1 MNPRIKKWIIRPLV
15 ILLVVIIAVGACGV
29 LILST
34 QQDKLVRLAVKEV
47 NMRLKGELAIDESS
61 ISLFKHFPYVSIAL
75 HNARLYAHKGSS
87 EKPLFSVERIY
98 AGFSIPDLI
107 DGRHTVRRLIVK
119 NRYIDLVRDTAGNV
133 NIVEAAT
140 FKTDTLHKKTETTS
154 TADVNLEKIVLKDI
168 SILFHD
174 YASGMRYATY
184 LTKVTSSF
192 EIDSLQILGTLS
204 SEMKL
209 DIRTDNDT
217 AFLHDKNVSLHLAA
231 GYEPKKGKFKIA
243 TCSFNVDEAGFKI
256 EGGADLSG
264 EPDLNLRIH
273 GDQQDFN
280 LVTGFLPADVKQK
293 MKPFTYDGR
302 IFFDARVKGKV
313 AENQMPLIEV
323 AFGCDSAWIH
333 NTSAN
338 KKVDQL
344 GFNGFFTNGA
354 ERSLKTSQVQIINLS
369 ARPDKGVFKG
379 NFVVRDFTKP
389 RTLVQIRSELELNF
403 IGEFFGIHDLKQM
416 TGKIKLDMDFKE
428 LDDITV
434 PEKSLNKL
442 KEGIQSR
449 LSVENLSFRIPG
461 YPRAVRDMNLHAHME
476 NGRVTIDSATLRIGD
491 SDIALDGSLSDIR
504 AFLRHHHKPI
514 TLALNAKSTRLILSE
529 LLSYDTALS
538 NNTKEEITDFSI
550 GLALETSVHELLNPA
565 PLPKGNLQ
573 LTNLN
578 GAFKVYRHKLKDLSA
593 TVVINDTL
601 LRLRNLVGHIDSSD
615 FHFSGRVINYQL
627 WFDEIKKGKTQI
639 AFDFKSKH
647 FAIRDV
653 LPWHVRKY
661 LPRGYRRERIDNAWV
676 RTKIDMR
683 YDTIFRFAKA
693 KIANITGDLVDHKLK
708 LEGISGGLKYG
719 ARVLILDTLRGK
731 IGRTDF
737 DLTFKYFTGLDRQM
751 RKRTNYL
758 KFTSNFFDADEMSQ
772 YDLAPKKGRR
782 RKPGD
787 TTTVVATIDSTR
799 HAEAFNIFII
809 PFSDFNAE
817 IDIAKIKY
825 NRLWLKDVTARL
837 RMQEDQ
843 HIFVDT
849 LRLKVAKGTIAM
861 RGHFNGTDPDKI
873 WFKSRIQVDT
883 VDLEKMMFKLDHL
896 GQDVVINK
904 NIKGRLSGLIRSY
917 VQVHPNLVPIM
928 SKTKAELNISIYD
941 GTLVDFAPMQ
951 AMASY
956 FKDKN
961 LRLIRFDTLQNKLMF
976 TNGVLD
982 IPSMDINSSL
992 GYIQMSGKQSL
1003 DLNMEYYVR
1012 VPMKMV
1018 TKVGFSTLF
1027 SRKQEDVDLTQVDE
1041 IEYIDKEKKIAFM
1054 NLKVSGTPDDF
1065 TVGLG
1070 KDKMRR

>member
-1 MNPRIKKWIIRPLV
+1 MTPRIKKWIVRPLL
-15 ILLVVIIAVGACGV
+15 ILVAVVATVVALGM

-34 QQDKLVRLAVKEV
+34 QQDKLVKLAVKEV

-61 ISLFKHFPYVSIAL
+61 ISLVKHFPYVSIAL
-75 HNARLYAHKGSS
+75 HNARLYAHKGST
-87 EKPLFSVERIY
+87 EKPLLSVERIY
-98 AGFSIPDLI
+98 AGFSVPDLL
-107 DGRHTVRRLIVK
+107 DGRHTVRRLIIK
-119 NRYIDLVRDTAGNV
+119 NGFIALVRDTTGTV
-133 NIVEAAT
+133 NIAEAAT
-140 FKTDTLHKKTETTS
+140 FKIDTLQPKS
-154 TADVNLEKIVLKDI
+154 QAAANADVNLEKVILKDI
-168 SILFHD
+168 AVSFDDHI
-174 YASGMRYATY
+174 SGMHYSAF

-204 SEMKL
+204 SDIQL
-209 DIRTDNDT
+209 DIKTDNDT
-217 AFLHDKNVSLHLAA
+217 AILQNKHVSLHLAA
-231 GYEPKKGKFKIA
+231 GYAPNKGKFKIA

-256 EGGADLSG
+256 EGSADLSG
-264 EPDLNLRIH
+264 EPDLNLRIR

-280 LVTGFLPADVKQK
+280 LVTGFLPADVKEK

-302 IFFDARVKGKV
+302 IVFDARVKGKI
-313 AENQMPLIEV
+313 ADNQMPLIEV
-323 AFGCDSAWIH
+323 VFGCDSAWIH
-333 NTSAN
+333 NTSAD

-344 GFNGFFTNGA
+344 GFKGFFTNGT

-369 ARPDKGVFKG
+369 ARPEKGIFKG
-379 NFVVRDFTKP
+379 NFVIRDFTKP

-434 PEKSLNKL
+434 PEESLNKL
-442 KEGIQSR
+442 KEGIQSK

-461 YPRAVRDMNLHAHME
+461 YPRAIRDMNLHAHME
-476 NGRVTIDSATLRIGD
+476 DGRITIDSAALRIGD

-504 AFLRHHHKPI
+504 AFLRHHHKTI
-514 TLALNAKSTRLILSE
+514 TLALNAKSNRLILSE

-538 NNTKEEITDFSI
+538 NNTKEEISNFTI
-550 GLALETSVHELLNPA
+550 GLALETSVNQLLNPA

-573 LTNLN
+573 LTHLN
-578 GAFKVYRHKLKDLSA
+578 GAFKVYRHTLKDLSA

-601 LRLRNLVGHIDSSD
+601 LRLRDLAGVIDSSD

-661 LPRGYRRERIDNAWV
+661 LPRGYRRERIDSAWL
-676 RTKIDMR
+676 RTKIDLR

-693 KIANITGDLVDHKLK
+693 KIANISGQLVDHKLK

-758 KFTSNFFDADEMSQ
+758 KFTSQFFDADEMSH
-772 YDLAPKKGRR
+772 YDLAPKTGRR

-787 TTTVVATIDSTR
+787 TTTVVAVVDSTQ
-799 HAEAFNIFII
+799 HAKAFNIFAI

-825 NRLWLKDVTARL
+825 NRLWLKDVSARL

-849 LRLKVAKGTIAM
+849 LRLKVAKGTVAM

-883 VDLEKMMFKLDHL
+883 VDLEKMMLKLDHL

-917 VQVHPNLVPIM
+917 VQVHPDLVPIM

-992 GYIQMSGKQSL
+992 GYIQMSGKQNL
-1003 DLNMEYYVR
+1003 DLSMEYYVR

-1018 TKVGFSTLF
+1018 TKVGFNTLF
-1027 SRKQEDVDLTQVDE
+1027 SKKQEDVDLSQVDE
-1041 IEYIDKEKKIAFM
+1041 IEYLDKDKKIAFM
-1054 NLKVSGTPDDF
+1054 NLRVAGTPAEF

-1070 KDKMRR
+1070 KDKTRR